1 MKEIHIYIVITII
14 VLLTLSMLVA
24 RSHIFVIENEEQYS
38 SRLLIIFL
46 LIASFFSG
54 FQLTVR
60 VTWDTYF
67 LTLLAFTVTIV
78 LIGLYQLFKGSI
90 VMNKIH

>member
-54 FQLTVR
+54 FQLIVR

-67 LTLLAFTVTIV
+67 LTLLAFTVIIV